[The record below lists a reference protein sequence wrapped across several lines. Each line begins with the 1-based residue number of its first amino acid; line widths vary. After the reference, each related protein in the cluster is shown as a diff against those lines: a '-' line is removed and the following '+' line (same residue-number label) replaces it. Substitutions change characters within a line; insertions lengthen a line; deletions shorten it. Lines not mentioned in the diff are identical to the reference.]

1 VSGYTPTMK
10 GGPGPRMRRIVSVAF
25 AVLLA
30 IAAAATA
37 GASAERR
44 WIVFSAAPAGQ
55 NIEQLFRIHPAGDGI
70 QQITTGAYSSIAPA
84 FSPHGKRIAF
94 ARLGVGILVVN
105 VDGTGLRRLT
115 TNGRDSY
122 PAWSPDGRNIAFVRP
137 YKAAWTAHVM
147 SSSGG
152 AQRRLTQSPP
162 SGRPSW
168 TAGGLL
174 IPSGGDLLKI
184 DSRNGHVQKYY
195 GAEIDAV
202 WGLNTVALS
211 PNRSTITYVGARGA
225 DPGDK
230 ECGEGPCQRFALY
243 KESILTKV
251 KKPQRVVKDA
261 GPATFSPNGTQLAF
275 VAHGGLVL
283 WSLAAGTSTTIPT
296 GDATPTVSAPPA
308 WER

>member
-1 VSGYTPTMK
+1 MSGYTPTMK

-115 TNGRDSY
+115 TNGRDSF
-122 PAWSPDGRNIAFVRP
+122 PTWSPDGGHIAFVRP
-137 YKAAWTAHVM
+137 YKAAWTVFAM
-147 SSSGG
+147 SSSGAG
-152 AQRRLTQSPP
+152 ERRLPRLR
-162 SGRPSW
+162 GM
-168 TAGGLL
+168 
-174 IPSGGDLLKI
+174 
-184 DSRNGHVQKYY
+184 
-195 GAEIDAV
+195 AV
-202 WGLNTVALS
+202 
-211 PNRSTITYVGARGA
+211 
-225 DPGDK
+225 
-230 ECGEGPCQRFALY
+230 
-243 KESILTKV
+243 
-251 KKPQRVVKDA
+251 
-261 GPATFSPNGTQLAF
+261 
-275 VAHGGLVL
+275 
-283 WSLAAGTSTTIPT
+283 
-296 GDATPTVSAPPA
+296 
-308 WER
+308 